1 MKDNLSDIFLLNSV
15 NGASIAALT
24 LNDVK
29 DGVALVLGVVSI
41 ISTLLIIR
49 GNLRKQKADK
59 SEIRSANDE
68 LAVEKKVT
76 KGGIAIIIIL
86 LLLGLFASG
95 CSTLDSFYAKQV
107 EEIPG
112 APIERT
118 IYRTNVVLESAYTNS
133 AGSVTP
139 ERLVEV
145 VMPEVSVQHAPP
157 TYVTNLVPR
166 GDVETGIKAAGAVPV
181 PWAGAVALG
190 LGWLYSAYA
199 SLRNKQV
206 AKALVQSVQVGREFL
221 QATPEGQK
229 LDAEVKRLLQRHQ
242 EYAGVAEE
250 VKKIL
255 EAYVPGHTHG
265 AN

>member
-1 MKDNLSDIFLLNSV
+1 MKDNATDLFLVNGI

-29 DGVALVLGVVSI
+29 DGVAVVLGVVSI

-49 GNLRKQKADK
+49 GNLRKQKAEK
-59 SEIRSANDE
+59 SQIRSASDE
-68 LAVEKKVT
+68 LPAEKKVT
-76 KGGIAIIIIL
+76 TGGIAIIVIL
-86 LLLGLFASG
+86 ILLGLLGSG
-95 CSTLDSFYAKQV
+95 CSTLDSLYGKEIQQ
-107 EEIPG
+107 IPG
-112 APIERT
+112 APIGTT
-118 IYRTNVVLESAYTNS
+118 IYRTNVVLEAASTNS
-133 AGSVTP
+133 AGIVTP
-139 ERLVEV
+139 ARMVEV
-145 VMPEVSVQHAPP
+145 VTPEVSVQYAPP

-166 GDVETGIKAAGAVPV
+166 ADVDAGIKASGAVPV

-221 QATPEGQK
+221 QSTPEGAK
-229 LDAEVKRLLQRHQ
+229 LDAEVKRLLARHQ

-250 VKKIL
+250 VGKL
-255 EAYVPGHTHG
+255 LSSYVPGHTR
-265 AN
+265 N

>member
-1 MKDNLSDIFLLNSV
+1 MKDNLPDLVLVNGI

-29 DGVALVLGVVSI
+29 DGVAVVLGVVTI

-49 GNLRKQKADK
+49 GNMRKQREAGADRRDT
-59 SEIRSANDE
+59 ESA
-68 LAVEKKVT
+68 EKKVN
-76 KGGIAIIIIL
+76 KGGVAIIIL
-86 LLLGLFASG
+86 LLLLGLFGSG
-95 CSTLDSFYAKQV
+95 CATLDSIYGKEIQ
-107 EEIPG
+107 EIPG
-112 APIERT
+112 APIETT
-118 IYRTNVVLESAYTNS
+118 IYRTNVVLEAAWTNS
-133 AGSVTP
+133 AGIVSPGRMVEVVTP
-139 ERLVEV
+139 ET
-145 VMPEVSVQHAPP
+145 SVRYAPP

-166 GDVETGIKAAGAVPV
+166 AEVESGIRAAGAVPV

-221 QATPEGQK
+221 QTTPEGAK
-229 LDAEVKRLLQRHQ
+229 LDAEVKRLLARHQ

-250 VKKIL
+250 VGKL
-255 EAYVPGHTHG
+255 LNTYVPGHTRQ
-265 AN
+265 